1 LRAKRNSVIASK
13 AKQRHCERSEAITIF
28 TVIKQV
34 SMKLSVL
41 ILCFLPFAA
50 MAQNKLVIKGKL
62 KGLRDSTLVYI
73 TDINN
78 PTDTLAQAISKGG
91 RFQMRGNLKEP
102 VLVSMNLGAD
112 KPLMTFLTNSTMRIT
127 GKAGQVDKLK
137 VTGSAS
143 HKDFAA
149 FQRVF
154 DPLFKRLMAINQQ
167 LQMGQRSDSLLAAA
181 SKKRDTIQIEI
192 DKFVNQHRS
201 SPVSAFLLAATFQLN
216 DDVLL
221 TEKRFTQLKPSA
233 VGNMYGK
240 FLKETIDEAKI
251 TAIGSV
257 AGDFTQADTSGNP
270 VSLASFRGKYV
281 LLDFWASWCGPC
293 RQENPNVVATYQK
306 FSSKNFT
313 VLGISLDRPGQKDKW
328 LQAIYADRLTWT
340 HVSDLQF
347 WNNAVAQ
354 QYRVQ
359 SIPQNFLIG
368 PDGKI
373 IAKNLRGPALEDK
386 LCEILGCPERKAF

>member
-1 LRAKRNSVIASK
+1 
-13 AKQRHCERSEAITIF
+13 
-28 TVIKQV
+28 
-34 SMKLSVL
+34 MKLSVL

-50 MAQNKLVIKGKL
+50 MAQNKLVVKGKL
-62 KGLRDSTLVYI
+62 KGLPDSTLVYI

-78 PTDTLAQAISKGG
+78 PTDTLVKAMAKGE
-91 RFQMRGNLKEP
+91 RFQLRGSLQEP
-102 VLVSMNLGAD
+102 MLVSINIGAD

-127 GKAGQVDKLK
+127 GKAGQVDKMK
-137 VTGSAS
+137 ITGSAS
-143 HKDFAA
+143 HKDFME
-149 FQRVF
+149 FQSVF
-154 DPLFKRLMAINQQ
+154 DPLFKRLMAVNQQ

-181 SKKRDTIQIEI
+181 ASKRDTIQTEI
-192 DKFVNQHRS
+192 DRFVSKHPS

-216 DDVLL
+216 EDILL
-221 TEKRFTQLKPSA
+221 TEKRLSQLKPA
-233 VGNMYGK
+233 ATANMYGK
-240 FLKETIDEAKI
+240 FLNETIAETKI
-251 TAIGSV
+251 TAIGSM
-257 AGDFTQADTSGNP
+257 AADFTQADTSGNP
-270 VSLASFRGKYV
+270 VSLSSFRGKYV

-306 FSSKNFT
+306 FSGKNFT
-313 VLGISLDRPGQKDKW
+313 VLGVSLDRPGQKDKW
-328 LQAIYADRLTWT
+328 LQAIAADRLTWT

-386 LCEILGCPERKAF
+386 LCEILGCSERKAF

>member
-1 LRAKRNSVIASK
+1 MK
-13 AKQRHCERSEAITIF
+13 F
-28 TVIKQV
+28 TA
-34 SMKLSVL
+34 LL
-41 ILCFLPFAA
+41 LCFISFAA
-50 MAQNKLVIKGKL
+50 AAQNKLIVKGKL
-62 KGLRDSTLVYI
+62 KGLRDSTLVFI
-73 TDINN
+73 TDVNN
-78 PTDTLAQAISKGG
+78 PTDTLAKAVASGE

-102 VLVSMNLGAD
+102 ALVNVSLGAD
-112 KPLMTFLTNSTMRIT
+112 KPLMTFLSNSTVRIT
-127 GKAGQVDKLK
+127 GKAGQLDKLK
-137 VTGSAS
+137 ITGSAS
-143 HKDFAA
+143 HKDFAE
-149 FQRVF
+149 FQNTF
-154 DPLFKRLMAINQQ
+154 DPLFKRLMAVNQQ
-167 LQMGQRSDSLLAAA
+167 LQYGQRSDSLMDVAT
-181 SKKRDTIQIEI
+181 KKRDTIQFEI
-192 DKFVNQHRS
+192 DKFVNKHKS

-221 TEKRFTQLKPSA
+221 TEKRFNELRPVAT
-233 VGNMYGK
+233 GNMYGN
-240 FLKETIDEAKI
+240 FLKETIAEAKI

-257 AGDFTQADTSGNP
+257 AAEFTQADTSGNP
-270 VSLASFRGKYV
+270 VSLSSFRGKYV

-306 FSSKNFT
+306 FSGKNFT

-328 LQAIYADRLTWT
+328 LQAIYDDRLTWT

-373 IAKNLRGPALEDK
+373 LAKNLRGPALENK
-386 LCEILGCPERKAF
+386 LCEILGCPDRKAF